1 MHTNILQYHCLQSCK
16 QCNIGKHLSTSIPT
30 KHLKEKKCFYTIF
43 QRQKWITFSKLSFFS
58 SDTISKILKYKNTEI
73 MNYLLE
79 KLLKLS
85 NSVAAGCHEFTD
97 TYDRT
102 TDSVLYLNISIWL
115 TLMVDSPA
123 LLTKLQQERACY
135 GTGSEAVI
143 PYVNADTQYTYST
156 LFAFFFFFSSAN
168 S

>member
-1 MHTNILQYHCLQSCK
+1 MFTVTFHISIFLNKLWVRGGGSAVCSCCGGRSVILLVCFKQTYRQTFEHHILLKKKHIMHTNILQYHCLQSCK
-16 QCNIGKHLSTSIPT
+16 QCNIGKHLSTSVST

-43 QRQKWITFSKLSFFS
+43 QRQKWITFSELSFFS

-97 TYDRT
+97 T
-102 TDSVLYLNISIWL
+102 
-115 TLMVDSPA
+115 
-123 LLTKLQQERACY
+123 
-135 GTGSEAVI
+135 
-143 PYVNADTQYTYST
+143 
-156 LFAFFFFFSSAN
+156 
-168 S
+168 